1 MCEVTNLVEKWLS
14 VLAIQH
20 YQPKTLQTYRQ
31 SLQPFLRFLGETKL
45 SNVKNIQ
52 QQDITNYLAKRI
64 DKESIS
70 KNTAQHELTVL
81 RQFFKWLIKENLID
95 NNPTQTQKIKRTA
108 RALPTLLDVDIL
120 QHLLDQSAPD
130 TPKQQALWQ
139 RDKAMLELLYGCG
152 LRVSELT
159 GLDLA
164 DIDKTQKML
173 RILGKGNKI
182 RLVPLGDKAWQVL
195 QDYLPIRQKWLND
208 TEQSAIFINKSKQR
222 LSTRSVELRIKY
234 HAKRANIAHD
244 LYPHLL
250 RHCFASHILASSGD
264 LRGVQEL
271 LGHENI
277 STTQIYTHLDFGH
290 LAKVYDNAHPRA
302 KKS

>member
-1 MCEVTNLVEKWLS
+1 MLTLNNLLDKWLS
-14 VLAIQH
+14 LLAIQH
-20 YQPKTLQTYRQ
+20 YRPKTLQTYKQ
-31 SLQPFLRFLGETKL
+31 SLQPFLRFLNEE
-45 SNVKNIQ
+45 NIYQ
-52 QQDITNYLAKRI
+52 INTICKQHISDYLAKRL
-64 DKESIS
+64 DKDNIS

-81 RQFFKWLIKENLID
+81 RQFFKWLIKEKLID
-95 NNPTQTQKIKRTA
+95 TNPIQTQKIKRTA

-120 QHLLDQSAPD
+120 QHLLEQSAPNEAR
-130 TPKQQALWQ
+130 QQALWQ
-139 RDKAMLELLYGCG
+139 RDKAMLELLYGSG
-152 LRVSELT
+152 LRVSELV
-159 GLDLA
+159 GLNLS

-182 RLVPLGDKAWQVL
+182 RLVPLGEKAWQAL
-195 QDYLPIRQKWLND
+195 QDYLPVRQNWLNNAL
-208 TEQSAIFINKSKQR
+208 QSAIFISKNKQR
-222 LSTRSVELRIKY
+222 LTARSVELRVKH
-234 HAKRANIAHD
+234 HAKRANIDYD

-271 LGHENI
+271 LGHKNI
-277 STTQIYTHLDFGH
+277 STTQIYTQLDFGH

>member
-1 MCEVTNLVEKWLS
+1 MCELADLVEKWLL

-20 YQPKTLQTYRQ
+20 YQPKTLETYQQ
-31 SLQPFLRFLGETKL
+31 SLQPFLRFLNEKKL
-45 SNVKNIQ
+45 YDIKDIERQ
-52 QQDITNYLAKRI
+52 HITNYLAKRI
-64 DKESIS
+64 DKDSIS
-70 KNTAQHELTVL
+70 KNTAQHELTIL

-95 NNPTQTQKIKRTA
+95 NNPTQTQKIKHTT

-120 QHLLDQSAPD
+120 QQLLEQSVPD
-130 TPKQQALWQ
+130 EPRQQVLWQ

-152 LRVSELT
+152 LRVSELI
-159 GLDLA
+159 GLNLA
-164 DIDKTQKML
+164 DIDNAQKML
-173 RILGKGNKI
+173 RILGKGKKI
-182 RLVPLGDKAWQVL
+182 RLVPLGSKAWQAL
-195 QDYLPIRQKWLND
+195 QDYLPFRQKWLD
-208 TEQSAIFINKSKQR
+208 KTEQSAVFISKSKQR

-277 STTQIYTHLDFGH
+277 SATQIYTHLDFGH

>member
-64 DKESIS
+64 DKDNIS

-120 QHLLDQSAPD
+120 QQLLEQSAPD
-130 TPKQQALWQ
+130 TPKQQTLWQ

-164 DIDKTQKML
+164 DIDNVQKMV

-182 RLVPLGDKAWQVL
+182 RLVPLGNKAWQVL

-208 TEQSAIFINKSKQR
+208 TEQSAIFISKSKQR